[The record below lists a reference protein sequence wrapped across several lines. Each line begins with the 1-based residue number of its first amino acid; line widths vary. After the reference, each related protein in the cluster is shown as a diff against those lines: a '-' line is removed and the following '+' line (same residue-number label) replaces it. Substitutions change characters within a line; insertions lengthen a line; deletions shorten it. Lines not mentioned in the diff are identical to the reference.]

1 MIKKGIEKYP
11 PYFYLKQ
18 LADHCPKAVSTY
30 MTLWRSV
37 DAEHKL
43 SVLKKEIR
51 EQYLISLSKF
61 RHDLLMLV
69 KEGLVSI
76 DETTDILNI
85 ELVSWDAEIEWD
97 WDIC

>member
-1 MIKKGIEKYP
+1 MIKKDIEKYP
-11 PYFYLKQ
+11 PYYYLAH
-18 LADHCPKAVSTY
+18 LAYHCPKAVSTY
-30 MTLWRSV
+30 MALWKSA
-37 DAEHKL
+37 DAEDKI
-43 SVLKKEIR
+43 SIFKKDIR
-51 EQYLISLSKF
+51 DQYLISLSKF

-85 ELVSWDAEIEWD
+85 ELVSWDTEIEWD